1 MAPRMSRLFGGAALA
16 AAALVALARVA
27 PAAALNNGAARTPPM
42 GWMDWMYYTTEI
54 DEALIKR
61 TADEMASGGYR
72 DAGYTVLSIDDGWSA
87 PARDPVTNDLVADPV
102 RFPSG
107 IKALADYVHN
117 LGLLLGIYADVG
129 AETCGGYVGLNMTAD
144 LADKQYIKDMAT
156 FASWGIDSLKVDGCN
171 EDPAIMNITYPAL
184 SRALNA
190 TGRSIWFS
198 CSWPCYMGGC
208 GGGPATLPPSL
219 YLQLRDN
226 CNPWRDFNDM

>member
-1 MAPRMSRLFGGAALA
+1 M
-16 AAALVALARVA
+16 
-27 PAAALNNGAARTPPM
+27 
-42 GWMDWMYYTTEI
+42 
-54 DEALIKR
+54 
-61 TADEMASGGYR
+61 
-72 DAGYTVLSIDDGWSA
+72 
-87 PARDPVTNDLVADPV
+87 TNDLVADPV

-226 CNPWRDFNDM
+226 CNTWRDFNDM